1 MANNQLAYGFASLSQ
16 FLSERVSDSNVPVVT
31 RAILESSAEWTRAT
45 NAAMAVLA
53 ERTTNYTER
62 VLLPGSGSLQRLD
75 EFGIP
80 RPVIPSGYYDVAFPI
95 DGGGTAF
102 GRNRV
107 TRVLET
113 IADINRDQITA
124 EMQDHTW
131 RVRHMLAALLDNT
144 TRTFVDPDHGSLT
157 VQPLALT
164 SDGVVYTRIGGASS
178 TAQHY
183 VAQTGTIA
191 AAAPFDNIRT
201 TLSAYPSNAGKPIVT
216 FVPPANIADATGL
229 AAFLDTLDP
238 NIVYSS
244 DADRLSS
251 NGEQFRGMGE
261 KVHGYISG
269 QWIVEWSALPEN
281 YLLSV
286 VMGNPPLAMR
296 EYPDP
301 ALQGLFPEIHS
312 PDGARLERRYIRYA
326 GFGVRNRISAMVTQ
340 VEGGDTTYDIPSGFA
355 APVAA

>member
-16 FLSERVSDSNVPVVT
+16 FLSERVSDSNVPTVT
-31 RAILESSAEWTRAT
+31 RALIESSAEWTRAS
-45 NAAMAVLA
+45 NAAMSMLA
-53 ERTTNYTER
+53 ERTTNYSER

-113 IADINRDQITA
+113 IGDINRDQLTA
-124 EMQDHTW
+124 EIQDATW
-131 RVRHMLAALLDNT
+131 LRRHMLAALLDNT

-164 SDGVVYTRIGGASS
+164 SDGVTYTRVGGAES

-183 VAQTGTIA
+183 VAQTA
-191 AAAPFDNIRT
+191 SVASSAPFASIYS
-201 TLSAYPSNAGKPIVT
+201 TLNAYPSNAGRPIVT
-216 FVPPANIADATGL
+216 FVPTANVSDTIGL

-238 NIVYSS
+238 NITYSS
-244 DADRLSS
+244 DADRLSN
-251 NGEQFRGMGE
+251 NGDQFRGMGE
-261 KVHGYISG
+261 RVLGYISG
-269 QWIVEWSALPEN
+269 QWIVEWSALPDN

-286 VMGNPPLAMR
+286 VVGNPPLAMR

-326 GFGVRNRISAMVTQ
+326 GFGVRNRVSAMVTQ
-340 VEGGDTTYDIPSGFA
+340 VSGGDTTYDIPTGYSAPLA
-355 APVAA
+355 A